1 MKITF
6 YYFTMHVHERA
17 HNAYNYARLH
27 MVMWLPGGPSEL
39 SQLSSGH
46 IQRTIYHISYLSLQR
61 NTFQVVVA
69 SNSHQSFIIFNYN
82 RLQWTTGDA
91 SRGRNGFGGT
101 SARAGIN
108 GGYGVNAI
116 TLFGSGSRSLMHKTR
131 DTNCGLN
138 GVFVLAPSRTGKYST
153 IP

>member
-1 MKITF
+1 
-6 YYFTMHVHERA
+6 
-17 HNAYNYARLH
+17 

-69 SNSHQSFIIFNYN
+69 SDSRQSFIIFNYN

>member
-1 MKITF
+1 M
-6 YYFTMHVHERA
+6 
-17 HNAYNYARLH
+17 
-27 MVMWLPGGPSEL
+27 
-39 SQLSSGH
+39 
-46 IQRTIYHISYLSLQR
+46 
-61 NTFQVVVA
+61 VA
-69 SNSHQSFIIFNYN
+69 SDRRQSFIIFNYN

-116 TLFGSGSRSLMHKTR
+116 TLYRSGSRSLIYKTR

-138 GVFVLAPSRTGKYST
+138 GVFVLAPSRTGKMVT
-153 IP
+153 LLVLLLL

>member
-1 MKITF
+1 M
-6 YYFTMHVHERA
+6 
-17 HNAYNYARLH
+17 
-27 MVMWLPGGPSEL
+27 
-39 SQLSSGH
+39 
-46 IQRTIYHISYLSLQR
+46 
-61 NTFQVVVA
+61 VA
-69 SNSHQSFIIFNYN
+69 SDSRQSFIIFNYN

-116 TLFGSGSRSLMHKTR
+116 TLYRSGSRSLMYKTR

-138 GVFVLAPSRTGKYST
+138 GVFVLAPSRTGKMVT
-153 IP
+153 LLVLLLL